1 MKHMRVNVG
10 SLFWLY
16 RPLSTWMDFLLP
28 PLRFNLST
36 ALDAAGYGK
45 RVPYKPA
52 FQSAEK
58 VRSSTGL
65 PSGGDLTIRQSPFAF
80 PGIFFISSCV
90 SSALL
95 AMVFGRHTT
104 QSRLPVFG
112 CVLATAAATS
122 CRMFVVQFFWAGFKC
137 LLKLSSYTDN
147 LIKSLYFLEIGMFFV
162 RTIDRNS

>member
-1 MKHMRVNVG
+1 MLFQILLQYGPIGMKHMRVNVG

-65 PSGGDLTIRQSPFAF
+65 PSGGDFLRLFRPARYGFWQAYYAELPPRFRL
-80 PGIFFISSCV
+80 C
-90 SSALL
+90 
-95 AMVFGRHTT
+95 FGNCCGDQLPHVCR
-104 QSRLPVFG
+104 PVFRR
-112 CVLATAAATS
+112 VLNA
-122 CRMFVVQFFWAGFKC
+122 C
-137 LLKLSSYTDN
+137 
-147 LIKSLYFLEIGMFFV
+147 
-162 RTIDRNS
+162 

>member
-104 QSRLPVFG
+104 QSCLPRFRLCFGNCCGDQLPHVCRPVF
-112 CVLATAAATS
+112 L
-122 CRMFVVQFFWAGFKC
+122 AGFKC

-147 LIKSLYFLEIGMFFV
+147 LIKSLCFLEIGMFFCA
-162 RTIDRNS
+162 DY